1 MAPVLNEMGYLFKR
15 LGYHLPPALSKGQ
28 QAPSIS
34 DLVKKEPQWTVAD
47 NLAIAV
53 ADFGY
58 QRQRN
63 TQEGTTPSSPSGFQV
78 NIWNNYAGGWVP
90 DTNFF
95 YLAELDIIT
104 NGQVNPTLTN
114 AYFGYAG
121 GTAKSSW
128 YLAGGRE
135 HLQIGEGTRGA
146 EVYSLML
153 ASPLLFETQSP
164 TTFVFDQSPVGLD
177 AGYTWASN
185 GYKQVFAITGKVTN
199 GDNADGSETLGLS
212 ADKNWK
218 DLWVDADFWYASESG
233 ITFLDYY
240 GKKDQTQNSG
250 ADNQFTYRAAIHRT
264 GVFANYMID
273 SKVDLLGGYMKS
285 KDDWQSVQGVPGG
298 YFTANDYYGEV
309 SYYPT
314 QMLSISGR
322 YDALEQT
329 VTGAVGRQSMHQWNA
344 AVNRSLVRSGTVI
357 ARLGYSYLTG
367 RDPMQG
373 IKSTNRLIQADV
385 LFNF

>member
-1 MAPVLNEMGYLFKR
+1 MRYVFR
-15 LGYHLPPALSKGQ
+15 VVGYHLPPALSKGQ
-28 QAPSIS
+28 QAPWIA
-34 DLVKKEPQWTVAD
+34 DRVKKEPQWTVAD

-146 EVYSLML
+146 APVSRF
-153 ASPLLFETQSP
+153 SRNRFP
-164 TTFVFDQSPVGLD
+164 VFDPTAIAGISLPSRRMVNSVGC
-177 AGYTWASN
+177 
-185 GYKQVFAITGKVTN
+185 
-199 GDNADGSETLGLS
+199 
-212 ADKNWK
+212 
-218 DLWVDADFWYASESG
+218 
-233 ITFLDYY
+233 
-240 GKKDQTQNSG
+240 G
-250 ADNQFTYRAAIHRT
+250 A
-264 GVFANYMID
+264 M
-273 SKVDLLGGYMKS
+273 S
-285 KDDWQSVQGVPGG
+285 
-298 YFTANDYYGEV
+298 
-309 SYYPT
+309 
-314 QMLSISGR
+314 
-322 YDALEQT
+322 
-329 VTGAVGRQSMHQWNA
+329 
-344 AVNRSLVRSGTVI
+344 
-357 ARLGYSYLTG
+357 
-367 RDPMQG
+367 
-373 IKSTNRLIQADV
+373 
-385 LFNF
+385 